1 MTATNSVLLSEHNET
16 RRYRMQFVTIK
27 NGSYRNT
34 PVVDTVF
41 PLVKDYQEGA
51 KGGYVTVDARNV
63 IGYTNGPDFIRVK
76 VGPNDYVVTGD
87 KPVLE
92 PIQIDAPAKTDEEP
106 EEKVIERI
114 AERFAILDEM
124 TRGTINGDVRAMIV
138 VGPPGVGK
146 SFGVESELQKN
157 GLIDDLAGRRCK
169 YEVVKGAM
177 TPIGLYAKLYE
188 FSEEGNVLVF
198 DDCDS
203 ILLDDISLNVLKA
216 ALDSSKKRT
225 IHWNADSR
233 LLRHEGIPN
242 KFDFKGSVIFITNLK
257 FDNVRSAKLRDHL
270 EALMSRCHYL
280 DLTIDTMRDKLL
292 RIKQIA
298 LMGTLFPAYGMTPE
312 QEHEIIDFMI
322 EHKNRLREVSL
333 RMAIKLADLRRM
345 SEERW
350 RAIAMN
356 TCMRMG

>member
-1 MTATNSVLLSEHNET
+1 
-16 RRYRMQFVTIK
+16 MQFVKIK
-27 NGSYRNT
+27 NGAYRNQT
-34 PVVDTVF
+34 IENRIF

-51 KGGYVTVDARNV
+51 KGGYVTVDARNQ
-63 IGYTNGPDFIRVK
+63 IGFAGSPDFIRIK
-76 VGPNDYVVTGD
+76 VSPTDYEFHGEYTEGMPNTF
-87 KPVLE
+87 E
-92 PIQIDAPAKTDEEP
+92 PIHVDVNNELIVEES

-114 AERFAILDEM
+114 ADRFAILDEM
-124 TRGTINGDVRAMIV
+124 TRATINGDVRAMIV

-157 GLIDDLAGRRCK
+157 GLLDDLAGRRRR

-188 FSEEGNVLVF
+188 YSEEGNVLVF

-203 ILLDDISLNVLKA
+203 ILLEDVSLNVLKA

-233 LLRHEGIPN
+233 LLRSEGIPN
-242 KFDFKGSVIFITNLK
+242 KFDFKGSVIFITNIK
-257 FDNVRSAKLRDHL
+257 FDKVRGKVKDHL

-280 DLTIDTMRDKLL
+280 DLTIDTVRDKLL

-298 LMGTLFPAYGMTPE
+298 QTGTLFPAYGMTHE
-312 QEHEIIDFMI
+312 QEEEILAFMN
-322 EHKNRLREVSL
+322 EHKNKLREISL
-333 RMAIKLADLRRM
+333 RMAIKLADLRRL
-345 SEERW
+345 SADRW
-350 RAIAMN
+350 QAIAQN
-356 TCMRMG
+356 TCMKQG

>member
-1 MTATNSVLLSEHNET
+1 
-16 RRYRMQFVTIK
+16 MQFVTIK
-27 NGSYRNT
+27 SGTYRNA
-34 PVVDTVF
+34 PVTNTVF
-41 PLVKDYQEGA
+41 PLIKDYQEGA
-51 KGGYVTVDARNV
+51 KGGFVTVDARNV
-63 IGYTNGPDFIRVK
+63 IGFAGSPDFIRIK
-76 VGPNDYVVTGD
+76 VEEGDFEVTGD

-92 PIQIDAPAKTDEEP
+92 PIRIDAPVQAAMPEEP
-106 EEKVIERI
+106 EEVVIERI

-146 SFGVESELQKN
+146 SFGVEAELQKN
-157 GLIDDLAGRRCK
+157 GLLDDLAGRRRR

-203 ILLDDISLNVLKA
+203 ILLDDVSLNVLKA

-233 LLRHEGIPN
+233 LLRSEGIPN
-242 KFDFKGSVIFITNLK
+242 KFDFKGSVIFITNIK
-257 FDNVRSAKLRDHL
+257 FDNVRSAKLKDHL

-280 DLTIDTMRDKLL
+280 DLTIDTLRDKLL

-298 LMGTLFPAYGMTPE
+298 QMGTLFPAYGMKQE
-312 QEHEIIDFMI
+312 QEQEILDFMTTNQN
-322 EHKNRLREVSL
+322 KLREVSL

-345 SEERW
+345 SEDRW
-350 RAIAMN
+350 QAIAAN
-356 TCMRMG
+356 TCMKHG

>member
-1 MTATNSVLLSEHNET
+1 
-16 RRYRMQFVTIK
+16 MQFVTIK
-27 NGSYRNT
+27 NGSYRNA
-34 PVVDTVF
+34 PVTNTVF
-41 PLVKDYQEGA
+41 PLVKGYQAGA
-51 KGGYVTVDARNV
+51 KGGFVTVDARNV
-63 IGYTNGPDFIRVK
+63 IGFHGAPDFIRVK
-76 VGPNDYVVTGD
+76 VAPNDYELHGD
-87 KPVLE
+87 FDGDVMNKFE
-92 PIQIDAPAKTDEEP
+92 PIEVPAEPKIVESDEQ
-106 EEKVIERI
+106 VIERI

-146 SFGVESELQKN
+146 SFGVEAELQKN
-157 GLIDDLAGRRCK
+157 GLIDQLAGRRAR
-169 YEVVKGAM
+169 YQVVKGAM

-188 FSEEGNVLVF
+188 YSEEGNVLVF

-203 ILLDDISLNVLKA
+203 ILLDDVALNLLKA

-233 LLRHEGIPN
+233 LLRSEGIPN
-242 KFDFKGSVIFITNLK
+242 SFDFKGSVIFITNIK
-257 FDNVRSAKLRDHL
+257 FDNVRSAKLKDHL

-298 LMGTLFPAYGMTPE
+298 MTGTLFPAYGMTHDQE
-312 QEHEIIDFMI
+312 QQILDFMFDN
-322 EHKNRLREVSL
+322 KDKLREISL

-345 SEERW
+345 STDRW
-350 RAIAMN
+350 QAIAMN
-356 TCMRMG
+356 TCMKNR

>member
-1 MTATNSVLLSEHNET
+1 
-16 RRYRMQFVTIK
+16 MQFITIK
-27 NGSYRNT
+27 NGTYRNT
-34 PVVDTVF
+34 PVINTVF
-41 PLVKDYQEGA
+41 PLVKDYQVGA
-51 KGGYVTVDARNV
+51 KGGFVTVDARNV
-63 IGYTNGPDFIRVK
+63 MGYSGGPDFIRVK
-76 VGPNDYVVTGD
+76 VEQGDYEIVGD
-87 KPVLE
+87 KPALE
-92 PIQIDAPAKTDEEP
+92 PIQIDAPKTAELEP
-106 EEKVIERI
+106 EDKVIERI
-114 AERFAILDEM
+114 AERFEILDEM
-124 TRGTINGDVRAMIV
+124 TRATINGDVRAMIV

-146 SFGVESELQKN
+146 SYGVESELQKN
-157 GLIDDLAGRRCK
+157 GLIDDLAGRRRK

-188 FSEEGNVLVF
+188 FAEEGNVLVF

-233 LLRHEGIPN
+233 LLRSEGIPN
-242 KFDFKGSVIFITNLK
+242 KFDFKGAVIFITNLK

-280 DLTIDTMRDKLL
+280 DLTIDTARDKLL

-298 LMGTLFPAYGMTPE
+298 QTGTLFPAYGMTHE
-312 QEHEIIDFMI
+312 QEQEIIDFMI
-322 EHKNRLREVSL
+322 ENQAKLREISL

-345 SEERW
+345 SEQRW
-350 RAIAMN
+350 KAIAMN
-356 TCMRMG
+356 TCMKMG